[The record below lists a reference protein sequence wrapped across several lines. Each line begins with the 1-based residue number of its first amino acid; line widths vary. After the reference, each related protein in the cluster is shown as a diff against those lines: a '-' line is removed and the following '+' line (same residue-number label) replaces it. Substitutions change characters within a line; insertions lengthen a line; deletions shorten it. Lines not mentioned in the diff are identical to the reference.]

1 LLGVLGADEK
11 NEVVL
16 LPLPNKFVVG
26 AVVVVV
32 DPSGLG
38 SNVKVEVGSNVGCV
52 NVAVAGLL
60 EVVVGKDPKPPK
72 PPKTDGFGASAV
84 VVELA
89 LLPNGKGRDAAGI
102 VVELGGD
109 GANGDGPGVL
119 DVAVSFAGIE
129 NGLGALDE
137 PNALLVALKS
147 GKLGLDVGKVEAFVE
162 GVSVDGGADFKLSNP
177 ANEGGGAGIEGILV
191 FVVPLALEESSNSF

>member
-1 LLGVLGADEK
+1 LLGVLEAAEK
-11 NEVVL
+11 NEVLL
-16 LPLPNKFVVG
+16 LPPPKRFVVG

-32 DPSGLG
+32 DPAGLG

-60 EVVVGKDPKPPK
+60 EVVVGNDPKPPK
-72 PPKTDGFGASAV
+72 IDGFGASAV
-84 VVELA
+84 VVEPA
-89 LLPNGKGRDAAGI
+89 LLPNGKGKGAVGVA
-102 VVELGGD
+102 VELGGGD
-109 GANGDGPGVL
+109 TNGDGPGVL
-119 DVAVSFAGIE
+119 DVAVSFTGIK

-147 GKLGLDVGKVEAFVE
+147 GKLGLNVGKVEAFIE
-162 GVSVDGGADFKLSNP
+162 GVGVDGADFKLLNP

-191 FVVPLALEESSNSF
+191 FVVPLTFEESSNSF